1 MTFRPSD
8 DVIDNLEQ
16 WNPSTAIW
24 SNLDSITNIDVSND
38 LGQSNWAR
46 IFSNPD
52 SENNW
57 SVVENN
63 VVQDAKLE
71 EVKAPDLSELL
82 GEDEANSISDWGK
95 VWGETNDNEDYTVDL
110 SELWNNKES
119 DSLNDA
125 DTTKN
130 EGEGVVVEWWKNG
143 LEENIDLG
151 KMSDEER
158 SGIISWIEWS
168 IHSKLDFL
176 VDDEWKRVVE
186 TYKNIYRIIFR
197 WWVFIFV
204 TILAVLSW
212 VLIQV
217 KANQPDALNLVGKP
231 SIKNINKRSN
241 SNVDKILS
249 NPIAE
254 NRNIEPI
261 ISYGSVSFNDK
272 SFQSKSNLVK
282 YRWIV
287 LPQLAFVDFYSDDFI
302 SLEDFANKKT
312 SREDVENMVKS
323 LITDNL
329 IYTKTVNLSS
339 PQDLKWEPQTMEWW
353 LIDWFELWC
362 VTSAKLSDFVCD
374 KFLEIFYEYWK
385 YYDLSRYSSDLLT
398 LVRRLSEQGKDIQPI
413 CTMVQD
419 YVWHTWVTSFD
430 VLGSVMNYCPEEDRR
445 YYRKMVDYIEIE
457 NSLRQPELLDK
468 VFDDPD
474 LNAYKLISAQQIV
487 YKSLKNASVNES
499 FIRTYLNFV
508 QKLIDK
514 DKWSGRYLHP
524 IYKDILYVFNTDKL
538 YETLMQNGKLSSEIK
553 SQIDR
558 INKGDKFLA
567 YEPLMSQLTTPNIVK
582 SWWNYTGAGQTQITL
597 EDVFSKYYMMND
609 RLKIRTGSILS
620 DMDMKVQTEIYSD
633 TVFKV
638 TWWASLKAT
647 VLLHRKQNVLYVTS
661 INIANQQDFSD
672 TLNMYAD
679 DWNISFDD
687 MLWYIDE
694 QVWFWYKAP
703 WEGVE
708 HELTICDRV
717 EGIRDVE
724 LYSCDESS
732 LILYKWEV
740 EYAFTLLNGV
750 LESFTISDPNID
762 SALKWLFSSIMT
774 SKENTPTII
783 ESIVNYELDVSDQ
796 GNIEKKIAVI
806 DQFRIHFKLVPVVSD
821 IEWEE
826 DVFKVEF
833 SIWDDFQLEARYNVE
848 THLLT
853 EISYVACDKTLEIR
867 NLTIEISSNNDSQ
880 LMEILNNPRMFFANA
895 NPAAYR
901 KYQRM
906 CE

>member
-95 VWGETNDNEDYTVDL
+95 VWCETNDNEDYTVDL